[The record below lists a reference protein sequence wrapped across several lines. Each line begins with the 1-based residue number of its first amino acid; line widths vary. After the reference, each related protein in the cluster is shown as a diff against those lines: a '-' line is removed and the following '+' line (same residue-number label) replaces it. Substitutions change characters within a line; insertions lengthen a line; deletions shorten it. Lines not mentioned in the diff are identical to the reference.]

1 MEDEYIEYDSDD
13 EMVTF
18 DSDNKS
24 EVFKQAI
31 CECPVCK
38 KKGSEG
44 LIFEGSKSFYCN
56 NARSE
61 YPTCE
66 FVLYKNNIEKL
77 IRRDIT
83 ADEVIDLC
91 ENGSFIAT
99 CTKINDDT
107 KTYEGIFSLKPMGKC
122 FGLKLSFPD

>member
-1 MEDEYIEYDSDD
+1 MADEYIEYDSDD

-38 KKGSEG
+38 KKGEEG

-61 YPTCE
+61 FPSCD
-66 FVLYKNNIEKL
+66 FMLYKNNIEKL

-83 ADEVIDLC
+83 ADEVRDLC
-91 ENGSFIAT
+91 EKGSFEAT
-99 CTKINDDT
+99 CTKIKDDSKHYT
-107 KTYEGIFSLKPMGKC
+107 GIFSLKPMDKC